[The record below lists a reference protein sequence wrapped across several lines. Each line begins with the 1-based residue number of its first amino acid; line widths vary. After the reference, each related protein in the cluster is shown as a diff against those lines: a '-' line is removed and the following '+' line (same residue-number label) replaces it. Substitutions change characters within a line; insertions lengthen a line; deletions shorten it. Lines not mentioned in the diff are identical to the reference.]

1 MALSASEVYHLT
13 VDKLR
18 QVCSE
23 QGLDSCGPVRVLRQ
37 RLADHIKSNAMDRSS
52 GEDATQASVPT
63 DLVPNV
69 VDPAPPNS
77 VSCSHGGGT
86 DSQTPALVK
95 LLRQVSPL
103 SSEDPETLLNFFVRA
118 EEIHDLGLVDDR
130 TFVARILPLVSGGL
144 LRFLG
149 DCLRKGSG
157 WVECKAWLLEEYF
170 PYFIWERLV
179 RDLIV
184 FNFQNEG
191 QSLRKHIEQVFWA
204 ANFLRY
210 DASEQQLVDRI
221 VMNFH
226 PSILPHAAFLDRP

>member
-1 MALSASEVYHLT
+1 
-13 VDKLR
+13 
-18 QVCSE
+18 
-23 QGLDSCGPVRVLRQ
+23 
-37 RLADHIKSNAMDRSS
+37 MDMSS
-52 GEDATQASVPT
+52 GKDATQASVPT

-77 VSCSHGGGT
+77 VSCSHGGCT
-86 DSQTPALVK
+86 DSQTPVLVE

-103 SSEDPETLLNFFVRA
+103 SSEDPEAILNFFVWV

-130 TFVARILPLVSGGL
+130 TFVPTILPLVLGGL

-149 DCLRKGSG
+149 DCWHKGSG
-157 WVECKAWLLEEYF
+157 WVECKARLLDEYF
-170 PYFIWERLV
+170 PYFVWERLV

-191 QSLRKHIEQVFWA
+191 QSLQEYIQQVFRA
-204 ANFLRY
+204 ANFLGY

-226 PSILPHAAFLDRP
+226 PSILAHAAFLDRPRSCEELH